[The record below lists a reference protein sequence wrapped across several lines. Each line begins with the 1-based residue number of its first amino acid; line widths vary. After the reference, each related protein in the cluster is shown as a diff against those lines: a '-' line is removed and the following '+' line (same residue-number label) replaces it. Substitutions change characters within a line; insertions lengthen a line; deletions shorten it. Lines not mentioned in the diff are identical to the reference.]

1 MTRLT
6 KGEFNMK
13 RTIRKIVI
21 GMTFL
26 SLVVPA
32 CSSFAT
38 GEEKLTSE
46 AIMQQLEEM
55 VQLNSEKMAKLKP
68 EIDATSEKLREMIH
82 ESVDKG
88 FVRMEEFRKQFD
100 EISRETEVKV
110 KEFLTSEEYEK
121 FKDLLTKIDKEAIQ
135 EAKNEIVQDLN
146 DLLELSEEQI
156 NELKPVLEDS
166 VNKMNEMLDTFAKDG
181 AESWAEVASKYD
193 EMSKELGE
201 KLQEILDGSQLEK
214 LEKYK
219 KEKRNKLKDELIEV

>member
-1 MTRLT
+1 
-6 KGEFNMK
+6 MK
-13 RTIRKIVI
+13 RTSRKIVT

-26 SLVVPA
+26 SLVIPA

-68 EIDATSEKLREMIH
+68 EIDATSEKLRKMIH

-88 FVRMEEFRKQFD
+88 FVRMEEFSKQFD
-100 EISRETEVKV
+100 EVSRETEVKV

-121 FKDLLTKIDKEAIQ
+121 FKNVLTKIDKEALQ
-135 EAKNEIVQDLN
+135 ETKNEIVQDMN
-146 DLLELSEEQI
+146 DLLELSEEQM

-181 AESWAEVASKYD
+181 ADSWAEVASKYD
-193 EMSKELGE
+193 EMSKELKE

-219 KEKRNKLKDELIEV
+219 KEKRNKLKEELIEV